1 MQSSSIVVTE
11 IPASGLMDRR
21 SSGVA
26 TTYSTIQYNS
36 VQDVKMDTRRGSQQ
50 PRKFSI
56 DVEPSPMTHTS
67 SVTLPTAANPSAP
80 ARAPVPTVAPAPFV
94 LSGETTGHSIRSTST
109 FQLQSNSSSGGRTAS
124 TVVAPALAPVPTGDD
139 PTPWRRKSIPRE
151 PSLPRE
157 NVPVTPA
164 AVAPSTVSSSAHV
177 PKTAEIPPAQPQQPV
192 QSRVSMAK
200 LSMNQEAP
208 PVQTGN
214 YNASPLP
221 LRSNRIS
228 SSCTSGVTN
237 ESTTT
242 TTTTTSPFQRTGSV
256 NNRYRPS
263 QPENNGPFGSGGE
276 PRVKTLPAT
285 GASVRALAQ
294 KFLISGEEKSQ
305 PQVSKSAAYPKA
317 GLIFRSNSFRSQN
330 NADGSGSIGLVR
342 SESLRISPAR

>member
-1 MQSSSIVVTE
+1 LNPVQSSSIVVTE

-36 VQDVKMDTRRGSQQ
+36 VQDVKMDNRRGSQQ

-67 SVTLPTAANPSAP
+67 SVTLPTTGNPSAP
-80 ARAPVPTVAPAPFV
+80 GSRVVAAPPAPFV
-94 LSGETTGHSIRSTST
+94 LSGDTTGHSIRSTTT
-109 FQLQSNSSSGGRTAS
+109 FQLQQQSNSSSSSSTGRNTS
-124 TVVAPALAPVPTGDD
+124 TVVAPALAPIPTGDD

-151 PSLPRE
+151 PSIPRDTE
-157 NVPVTPA
+157 VAA
-164 AVAPSTVSSSAHV
+164 AVPSAPI
-177 PKTAEIPPAQPQQPV
+177 TAEIPPAQPQQPV

-200 LSMNQEAP
+200 LSMNHEAAAPP
-208 PVQTGN
+208 PVQTSN

-228 SSCTSGVTN
+228 SSSTSAN

-242 TTTTTSPFQRTGSV
+242 TSSSPFQRTGSI

-263 QPENNGPFGSGGE
+263 QPENNAPFGSGGE
-276 PRVKTLPAT
+276 PKVKTLPAT

-294 KFLISGEEKSQ
+294 KFLITGEEKSQ
-305 PQVSKSAAYPKA
+305 PQVSKTAAYPKA

-330 NADGSGSIGLVR
+330 NADGTGSMGLVR